1 MCLSVCK
8 NNKQWPEEYLEKQL
22 ILESRLNPVRSDD
35 FMWPLGR
42 VDAHLDADSLD
53 DAGNNVE
60 NLHFGVAF
68 IDLLQQLE
76 QQAEYRLQVLKRNK
90 RVANE
95 DL

>member
-1 MCLSVCK
+1 MHL
-8 NNKQWPEEYLEKQL
+8 
-22 ILESRLNPVRSDD
+22 DD
-35 FMWPLGR
+35 FILPLGR
-42 VDAHLDADSLD
+42 VEAHLDADSLD
-53 DAGNNVE
+53 DAGNDME

-90 RVANE
+90 RVTNE